1 MRRLHFD
8 ESHKV
13 KFFFFC
19 EGAGTHFFQTKSF
32 TESTLGKMRNT
43 THSTTHNLQ
52 VHKVTQSTL
61 KEIKFK
67 ETQRDLQLF
76 VAARNPPSGAY
87 RPSPLSFKES
97 KGPAFVYSRRRC
109 KGVFPTTKPST
120 KSPKQSNPSTNPQP
134 ETRVLTRKSNPH
146 RARTSSIPNTKRTS
160 TTTLIPPSLE
170 MEETPEQTTAVL
182 PATPESSP

>member
-32 TESTLGKMRNT
+32 TESTLEKMRNT

-52 VHKVTQSTL
+52 VHKVTQTTL

-67 ETQRDLQLF
+67 ENILGSSVTDSRQCIFTGSAGD
-76 VAARNPPSGAY
+76 GA
-87 RPSPLSFKES
+87 
-97 KGPAFVYSRRRC
+97 
-109 KGVFPTTKPST
+109 TK
-120 KSPKQSNPSTNPQP
+120 
-134 ETRVLTRKSNPH
+134 H
-146 RARTSSIPNTKRTS
+146 
-160 TTTLIPPSLE
+160 
-170 MEETPEQTTAVL
+170 
-182 PATPESSP
+182 